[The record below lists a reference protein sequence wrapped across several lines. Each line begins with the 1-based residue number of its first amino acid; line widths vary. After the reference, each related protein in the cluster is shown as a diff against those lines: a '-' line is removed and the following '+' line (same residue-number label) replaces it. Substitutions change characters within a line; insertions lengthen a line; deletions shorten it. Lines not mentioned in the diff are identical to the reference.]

1 MTEAEKAQNP
11 VEEMDRTNVA
21 VFGLDRPG
29 IVAAV
34 SNLLTRHGINLEQV
48 NQMTL
53 HGQFALMCVVQKPR
67 GLSNETIQR
76 ELEAEIE
83 RRRLDQ
89 RVMVIDFREPAPM
102 PPGEPYV
109 VSVWGTDRNDIIA
122 NFSRIF
128 AEQKINIESLRAF
141 PIEDGAS
148 LQVFE
153 VTIPMDVDRRALHRV
168 LIDRAR
174 AMGLRCNLQ
183 HRDIFEAIHRVKV
196 E

>member
-1 MTEAEKAQNP
+1 
-11 VEEMDRTNVA
+11 MDRTNVA

-67 GLSNETIQR
+67 SLSNETIQR

-102 PPGEPYV
+102 LPGEPYV

-153 VTIPMDVDRRALHRV
+153 VTIPMNVDRRALHRV